1 MHTIGRRYFYLEKN
15 EYHQVAASDFL
26 WYIYIVKTFAEA
38 FEMYK
43 APSDNALIFESGM
56 KNRVDMGEG
65 QQATCFSSLFKP

>member
-1 MHTIGRRYFYLEKN
+1 MKSCRFKGEIFDKQSYIIIKCIMTIGRRYFYLEKN

-43 APSDNALIFESGM
+43 APSML
-56 KNRVDMGEG
+56 
-65 QQATCFSSLFKP
+65 